1 MTSPAWNPK
10 MNGSDA
16 KPVSFFS
23 RQGGYCW
30 RKTFQTY
37 LWHFFVSIYII
48 YYLLPGWCSLEPDAT
63 SKTQNMTLIHTYII
77 IHTYVYIYHYI
88 YITYSRFC
96 QRKQSMFPNMEPSP
110 RSPRWGLRS
119 YFAEAV
125 SENVT
130 VPPETSLENFTH
142 WLLGKPRR
150 GWCVSC
156 GKKQMFIPPMV
167 NDGEIGHV
175 WPTLPHYL
183 ILMWQSHEASLK

>member
-1 MTSPAWNPK
+1 MLNQCPFFRGRVAIVGERHFKAIFGNFSFQFTYSIPCYLDDVAWSLMPLPK
-10 MNGSDA
+10 
-16 KPVSFFS
+16 P
-23 RQGGYCW
+23 
-30 RKTFQTY
+30 KTRHLY
-37 LWHFFVSIYII
+37 IHKIHIYIYI
-48 YYLLPGWCSLEPDAT
+48 SL
-63 SKTQNMTLIHTYII
+63 
-77 IHTYVYIYHYI
+77 

-110 RSPRWGLRS
+110 PARWGLRS

-150 GWCVSC
+150 GWFGVYHV
-156 GKKQMFIPPMV
+156 GKTDV
-167 NDGEIGHV
+167 YTTYGEWWWNWKWVLIV